1 MNFSDLPSSLCG
13 DNPLALGMMSALPVS
28 SVATSLSDLHGLE
41 IKSMTTY

>member
-1 MNFSDLPSSLCG
+1 MNISDLPSSLCG
-13 DNPLALGMMSALPVS
+13 DNQLALGMISALPVS